1 MAIYLKDNLLDK
13 TTVREDLP
21 NSALE
26 LICVEIKPIRAA
38 SFVVMAWY
46 RPPDVCF
53 DIFNQ
58 IEESL
63 QFF

>member
-1 MAIYLKDNLLDK
+1 M
-13 TTVREDLP
+13 REDLP

-26 LICVEIKPIRAA
+26 LICVEIKPTHAA
-38 SFVVMAWY
+38 FFVVLAWY
-46 RPPDVCF
+46 RPPNVCF

-63 QFF
+63 QFLDREGK